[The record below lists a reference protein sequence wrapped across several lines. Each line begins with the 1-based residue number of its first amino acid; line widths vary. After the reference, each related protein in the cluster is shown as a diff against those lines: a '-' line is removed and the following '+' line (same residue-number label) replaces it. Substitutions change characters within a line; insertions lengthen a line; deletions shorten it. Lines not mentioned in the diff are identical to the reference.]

1 MNSVKLT
8 GLHLLLTYLCTAECD
23 HCFVWGSPWQSGTMT
38 LEDIGK
44 ILDQAEELGTV
55 RSIYFEGGEPFLFYA
70 VMLAGI
76 RMAHERGFQIGI
88 VTNSYW
94 ATSEQ
99 DALEW
104 LRPFE
109 GLISDLSI
117 SSDLFHANE
126 EMSAQARFAQAAAK
140 VLDIPTGVISIAQPD
155 SKDTASTE
163 GQLPTGES
171 QVMCRGRASSTLV
184 DRFGVSSWDQF
195 NECPYENLRD
205 PGRVHIDPL
214 GHLHICQGI
223 SLGSLFQEP
232 LKDICANYDL
242 DSHAITGP
250 LLTGGPAELVRR
262 YDLDLRESY
271 VDACHLCY
279 LARVAL
285 REGFPDILTPD
296 QMYGIFNE

>member
-1 MNSVKLT
+1 MELT
-8 GLHLLLTYLCTAECD
+8 GLHLLMTYLCTAECD

-38 LEDIGK
+38 LADIGQ
-44 ILDQAEELGTV
+44 ILDQAEELGKV

-70 VMLAGI
+70 AMLAGI
-76 RMAHERGFQIGI
+76 RMAHNRGFQTGI

-126 EMSAQARFAQAAAK
+126 EMSAEARNAQAAAK
-140 VLDIPTGVISIAQPD
+140 ALGISTGVISVAQPD
-155 SKDTASTE
+155 TDEAAPAE
-163 GQLPTGES
+163 GQLPPGES

-184 DRFGVSSWDQF
+184 DRFDYSNRDQF
-195 NECPYENLRD
+195 NDCPFENLRD
-205 PGRVHIDPL
+205 PGRMHIDPL

-223 SLGSLFQEP
+223 SLGNLFQEP
-232 LKDICANYDL
+232 IKDICINYDP
-242 DSHAITGP
+242 DSHAISGP
-250 LLTGGPAELVRR
+250 LLAGGPAELVRR
-262 YDLDLRESY
+262 YDLDLRENY

-285 REGFPDILTPD
+285 RARFPDILTPD
-296 QMYGIFNE
+296 QMYGVFNE

>member
-1 MNSVKLT
+1 MKLT
-8 GLHLLLTYLCTAECD
+8 GLHLLLTYLCTFECD

-38 LEDIGK
+38 LDDIGE
-44 ILDQAEELGTV
+44 ILNQAEELGTV
-55 RSIYFEGGEPFLFYA
+55 RSIYFEGGEPFMFYA
-70 VMLAGI
+70 VMLAGV
-76 RMAHERGFQIGI
+76 RMARERGFGTGI

-94 ATSEQ
+94 ATSER

-109 GLISDLSI
+109 ELISDLSI
-117 SSDLFHANE
+117 SSDLFHADE
-126 EMSAQARFAQAAAK
+126 ATSAQARNAQAAAK
-140 VLDIPTGVISIAQPD
+140 RLNIPTGVISIAQPD
-155 SKDTASTE
+155 AEGAASAT

-184 DRFGVSSWDQF
+184 ERFTYSSWAQF
-195 NECPYENLRD
+195 DECPFEDLRD

-223 SLGSLFQEP
+223 SLGSLFQAP
-232 LKDICANYDL
+232 IKDICANYDP
-242 DSHAITGP
+242 DAHAITGP
-250 LLTGGPAELVRR
+250 LLAGGPAELVRR

-279 LARVAL
+279 LARQAL
-285 REGFPDILTPD
+285 RDRFPDILTPD
-296 QMYGIFNE
+296 QMYGVFQE